1 MKKSFLLLG
10 LFSLVLS
17 SLLFVSCDNDDDDNG
32 SNVDP
37 NIVEFASADAN
48 FSILAQAVV
57 QAGLDDDLSG
67 DGPFTVFA
75 PTNDAFEAF
84 LAQKGFASLEDVPND
99 VLVSILTNHVLASE
113 VRSTDLSN
121 GYVST
126 ISSTKFGSNVST
138 SLYVNVDNGVTINGV
153 ADVTT
158 ADVDVSNG
166 VIHAIDAVID
176 LPTVVTFATA
186 DPNFSTLTAALTLPG
201 LSVDFVS
208 VLSGDGPFTVFAPTN
223 AAFEALLNSNP
234 DWNQLS
240 DIPTGVLEEVLL
252 YHVTDAGNVRSTDL
266 VDGIEVSTLAM
277 ESFTIDLSSTPPT
290 INAFQNTAGIIAT
303 DVQATNGVIHAID
316 AVILPDLN

>member
-113 VRSTDLSN
+113 ARSTDLSN

-201 LSVDFVS
+201 LSVDFVN

-316 AVILPDLN
+316 TVILPDLN